1 MIPTRTLQPI
11 FSPVKWSLSTC
22 TQSSNSKVSFE
33 KTESPSSLGSSKQTF
48 EYASSTNPQF
58 HTMILHLPKIMEEI
72 PKIMK
77 ENSLSVFFSFSRE
90 ENHFVLITSSS
101 SVRSSSSE
109 SKRYI
114 YCLHNFVTFC
124 CSPPL
129 TLMGPQ

>member
-77 ENSLSVFFSFSRE
+77 ENSLSVFFFSFSRE
-90 ENHFVLITSSS
+90 ENHFVLITRAPRASGAAVAKAKGIFIAST
-101 SVRSSSSE
+101 
-109 SKRYI
+109 I
-114 YCLHNFVTFC
+114 L
-124 CSPPL
+124 
-129 TLMGPQ
+129 